1 MHRNRLLLRRR
12 VFQQL
17 HGPKESE
24 KHNCEKMAKA
34 RDSLLTGE
42 AASQDQSPLFSVLP
56 PEVRSHICTLA
67 LTDYPDPNPDRQ
79 YSPETCYM
87 RPSYFA
93 PRKTDTALLRT
104 CKALYRECWHMP
116 FTLKEQVHWVT
127 SPDRAPPEYQSH
139 HLESG
144 ELGKRLERIVQVQGE
159 GCSIINHL
167 RVFAQMWA
175 IEGGDFEF
183 LLSTPR
189 LQPRVITLTVRHTD
203 WWFWESD
210 EPLRFEA
217 QWIRGVSQVLSD
229 VTAEIRI
236 ELESTKRRK
245 KQIDEIAKKMVD
257 RWSFK
262 KRSGVVMFPDATP
275 GATEVTEWSGNSTWD
290 HQRWIRDEVE
300 ENKID
305 YYVATVTFRP
315 EAVLER
321 RHRKISDNA
330 RKLAHR
336 EDIWHS
342 RFQGTHP
349 MRLDIADPGPLF
361 DGQAYLSV
369 GFDELE
375 CGNGYMDFDD
385 EEWDD
390 EDDEH
395 DDDDEHDEE
404 YEEEEEDEDEGEDM
418 GF

>member
-1 MHRNRLLLRRR
+1 MYRHRLLKRRI
-12 VFQQL
+12 FQQL
-17 HGPKESE
+17 HGKKEPPEESSE
-24 KHNCEKMAKA
+24 EMAKA
-34 RDSLLTGE
+34 RNNLLAGE
-42 AASQDQSPLFSVLP
+42 AAPQDQSPLFSVLP
-56 PEVRSHICTLA
+56 PEVRSHICALA

-79 YSPETCYM
+79 YSPETYYM

-104 CKALYRECWHMP
+104 CKAIYRECWHMP

-127 SPDRAPPEYQSH
+127 SSERAPPEYKYH
-139 HLESG
+139 HLEAGKLG
-144 ELGKRLERIVQVQGE
+144 ETLERIAEVQGE
-159 GCSIINHL
+159 ECSIIDHL

-175 IEGGDFEF
+175 IEQGDFEF
-183 LLSTPR
+183 LLRTPR
-189 LQPRVITLTVRHTD
+189 LQPRVITLTIRHTD

-217 QWIRGVSQVLSD
+217 QWIVDTAEALSD
-229 VTAEIRI
+229 VTTEIRI

-262 KRSGVVMFPDATP
+262 KRSGVIMFPDATP
-275 GATEVTEWSGNSTWD
+275 GAVEVTEWSGNSTWD

-300 ENKID
+300 VNKID

-321 RHRKISDNA
+321 RNRTISNNA

-336 EDIWHS
+336 EDIWHH
-342 RFQGTHP
+342 RVQGTHP
-349 MRLDIADPGPLF
+349 MKLDVADPGPLF
-361 DGQAYLSV
+361 TGQASLYV
-369 GFDELE
+369 GSEME
-375 CGNGYMDFDD
+375 CGTCYMNDTD
-385 EEWDD
+385 EEDWDD

-395 DDDDEHDEE
+395 DDEEE
-404 YEEEEEDEDEGEDM
+404 YDEEEEEEDEDM